1 MERSD
6 RFPFTELPEA
16 LVEEMLSKSELVGDQ
31 LYDTFKEIQNNKTKM
46 RKQLQEQNILKQDTE
61 VGYPGIPT
69 TCGVDGSYAVEKLLA
84 TDFAACAAVAIEGL
98 TPPSEKRYEKRY
110 WEKPHHRVFIHPE
123 KHNLDTGTVIR
134 GLMMEMELE
143 LAAKAPHDIVFL
155 DGSLTTPLIY
165 ANQAINKM
173 LEWVNEGTQTEVG
186 KELEERFR
194 KFLEDY
200 KTILESLRTDK
211 LWVSMPKYTTRR
223 ELGKKLSW
231 SAHYDDRAILTTI
244 LSPGEFTSP
253 VPLEEPLQPWHLRL
267 PFKNKELERLK
278 DEVIIS
284 AINRLYVMYYR
295 PHNWTPV
302 FRIEMASSI
311 ATNNSRIAVLL
322 QGLKYQ
328 SGTPGILEPYPL
340 YIADRMVKHLGS
352 AIPAFRQTATRR
364 MTELHQGDIGEIF
377 FSMHGY
383 RTESGR

>member
-1 MERSD
+1 MEKIEQT
-6 RFPFTELPEA
+6 PFAELPEA
-16 LVEEMLSKSELVGDQ
+16 LIEEMLSQSETVGNT
-31 LYDTFKEIQNNKTKM
+31 LYDSFKEIQNNKAKM
-46 RKQLQEQNILKQDTE
+46 RRQLQDQNILKQDTE

-84 TDFAACAAVAIEGL
+84 IDFAACAAVAIEGL
-98 TPPSEKRYEKRY
+98 TPPSEKRH

-123 KHNLDTGTVIR
+123 KHDPDTGTVIR
-134 GLMMEMELE
+134 GLVMEMELE
-143 LAAKAPHDIVFL
+143 LAAKAPHDLVFL

-165 ANQAINKM
+165 MNQAINKM
-173 LEWVNEGTQTEVG
+173 TESNIIG
-186 KELEERFR
+186 KNLSENF
-194 KFLEDY
+194 KNFLESY
-200 KTILESLRTDK
+200 KTVLESFRTDK

-223 ELGKKLSW
+223 ELGKRLSW
-231 SAHYDDRAILTTI
+231 SSHYDDRAILTTI

-253 VPLEEPLQPWHLRL
+253 IPLEEPQQPWHLRL
-267 PFKNKELERLK
+267 PSDDKELERLK
-278 DEVIIS
+278 DEVIS

-311 ATNNSRIAVLL
+311 ATNNSRITVLL

-340 YIADRMVKHLGS
+340 YIADRMVKHLGR
-352 AIPAFRQTATRR
+352 AIPAFRQTTTRR
-364 MTELHQGDIGEIF
+364 MAELHQEDIGEIF

>member
-1 MERSD
+1 MEKTEQ
-6 RFPFTELPEA
+6 PFAELPEA
-16 LVEEMLSKSELVGDQ
+16 LVEEMLSKSELVGDR
-31 LYDTFKEIQNNKTKM
+31 LYDSFKEIQNNKAKM
-46 RKQLQEQNILKQDTE
+46 REQLQEQNILKQDTE

-98 TPPSEKRYEKRY
+98 TPPSEKRH

-123 KHNLDTGTVIR
+123 KHDPDTGTVIR

-165 ANQAINKM
+165 MNQAINKM
-173 LEWVNEGTQTEVG
+173 TESNNTVIG
-186 KELEERFR
+186 KNLSENF
-194 KFLEDY
+194 KNFLESY
-200 KTILESLRTDK
+200 KTVIESFKTDK

-223 ELGKKLSW
+223 ELGKRLSW
-231 SAHYDDRAILTTI
+231 SSHYDDRAILTTI

-253 VPLEEPLQPWHLRL
+253 IPLEEPQQPWHLRL
-267 PFKNKELERLK
+267 PFKDKELERLK
-278 DEVIIS
+278 DEVIS

-328 SGTPGILEPYPL
+328 SGTPGIFEPYPL
-340 YIADRMVKHLGS
+340 YIADRMVKHLGR

>member
-1 MERSD
+1 MEKVEQT
-6 RFPFTELPEA
+6 PFAELPEA
-16 LVEEMLSKSELVGDQ
+16 LVEEMLSKSEIVGDR
-31 LYDTFKEIQNNKTKM
+31 LYDSFKEIQTNKAKM
-46 RKQLQEQNILKQDTE
+46 RKQLQDQNILKQDTE
-61 VGYPGIPT
+61 VEYPGIPT

-98 TPPSEKRYEKRY
+98 TPPSEKRY

-123 KHNLDTGTVIR
+123 KHDPDTGTIIR

-165 ANQAINKM
+165 MNQAINKM
-173 LEWVNEGTQTEVG
+173 TESNNTVIG
-186 KELEERFR
+186 KNLSENF
-194 KFLEDY
+194 KNFLESY
-200 KTILESLRTDK
+200 KTILESSRTDK

-223 ELGKKLSW
+223 ELGKMLNW
-231 SAHYDDRAILTTI
+231 SPHYDDRAILTTI
-244 LSPGEFTSP
+244 LSPGEFTSRI
-253 VPLEEPLQPWHLRL
+253 PLEQPQQPWHLKL
-267 PFKNKELERLK
+267 PFEDKELEGLK
-278 DEVIIS
+278 DEVIS

>member
-1 MERSD
+1 MEKVEQT
-6 RFPFTELPEA
+6 PFAELPEA
-16 LVEEMLSKSELVGDQ
+16 LVEEMLSKSELVGDR
-31 LYDTFKEIQNNKTKM
+31 LYDSFKEIQNNKAKM

-98 TPPSEKRYEKRY
+98 TPPSEKRH

-123 KHNLDTGTVIR
+123 KHDPDTGTVIR

-165 ANQAINKM
+165 MNQAINKLVESNNTVIGKNL
-173 LEWVNEGTQTEVG
+173 LENF
-186 KELEERFR
+186 KN
-194 KFLEDY
+194 FLESY
-200 KTILESLRTDK
+200 KTVLESSRTDK

-223 ELGKKLSW
+223 ELGKRLSW
-231 SAHYDDRAILTTI
+231 SSHYDDRAILTTI

-253 VPLEEPLQPWHLRL
+253 IALEKPQQPWHLRL
-267 PFKNKELERLK
+267 PSNDKELEGLK
-278 DEVIIS
+278 DEVIS
-284 AINRLYVMYYR
+284 AINRLYVLYYR

-352 AIPAFRQTATRR
+352 AMPAFRQTATRR